1 MGSVVGVHGQ
11 RGLRIVELS
20 TAWPYTSLMVK
31 KSYMTTAKINRAIK
45 DLGLE
50 IIHERGSGYGY
61 FLDLVTR
68 DQIGES
74 VQVCYLNQLSL
85 EQWVEEAV
93 GALEA
98 LA

>member
-1 MGSVVGVHGQ
+1 M
-11 RGLRIVELS
+11 S
-20 TAWPYTSLMVK
+20 TTWPYNSLMVK

-50 IIHERGSGYGY
+50 IIHERGSGYSY
-61 FLDLVTR
+61 FVE
-68 DQIGES
+68 IGTGNTIGLS
-74 VQVCYLNQLSL
+74 VMVCNLNQLSL